1 MIKYEII
8 YVYLILDNV
17 YMIYMYY
24 INLNNV
30 KLFVWVSLWNE
41 YIYIIF

>member
-1 MIKYEII
+1 M
-8 YVYLILDNV
+8 YVYSTLDNV
-17 YMIYMYY
+17 YMIYH

-30 KLFVWVSLWNE
+30 KSFVWVSPRNE